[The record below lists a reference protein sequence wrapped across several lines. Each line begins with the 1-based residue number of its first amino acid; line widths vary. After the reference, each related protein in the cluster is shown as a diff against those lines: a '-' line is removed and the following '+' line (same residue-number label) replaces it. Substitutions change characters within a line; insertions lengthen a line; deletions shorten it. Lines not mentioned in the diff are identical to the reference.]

1 MQAYAQGRAVN
12 PVEFFEKNQRDGWTI
27 GGEPIRN
34 WRAIFDA
41 WEKREQIP
49 ETTKSGSRPE
59 YFDRI
64 QDAIDHENDM
74 DPAERQKLED
84 DIHLAQEA
92 LRNCSTL
99 EEASRYYHERTKL

>member
-1 MQAYAQGRAVN
+1 MN

-92 LRNCSTL
+92 LRKCSTL